1 MNRRNDI
8 IYEVVAALAAA
19 DGSDPGSLGYT
30 LADYVD
36 PTIIERLVASN
47 TASEL
52 SFQVPGHEVTV
63 TADAEVFIDGVEY
76 GTGRRSPVST
86 SDWTVGGEQ
95 ETPDQLQLQRF
106 FTNLPC
112 TVYQSRNEEGWP
124 IEFISG
130 NCHELTG
137 YEPNAFIIGG
147 INFGFDLIHPDDCE
161 RVDAAVDQSIE
172 NETPFSVMYR
182 LQTANSTEKWVLEI
196 GMPLFD
202 GTEPLSIVGAIV
214 DLSDVGPEQAQS
226 VPSPGQV
233 NPSQ

>member
-1 MNRRNDI
+1 MSRHNEI

-19 DGSDPGSLGYT
+19 NGTDPGSLEYT

-36 PTIIERLVASN
+36 PTMIERVVASN
-47 TASEL
+47 TATEL

-63 TADAEVFIDGVEY
+63 TADAEVFIDGISY
-76 GTGRRSPVST
+76 RTGRRSPIST
-86 SDWTVGGEQ
+86 SERSVDGNREM
-95 ETPDQLQLQRF
+95 PDQRQLQRF

-112 TVYQSRNEEGWP
+112 TVYQSRNEAGWP

-147 INFGFDLIHPDDCE
+147 VNFGFDLIHPDDCD
-161 RVDAAVDQSIE
+161 RVDAAVDAAIE
-172 NETPFSVMYR
+172 SESPFSVMYR
-182 LQTANSTEKWVLEI
+182 LQTADGVEKNVIEI

-202 GTEPLSIVGAIV
+202 GSEPLSIVGAIV
-214 DLSDVGPEQAQS
+214 DLTDMNQEQAQAVS
-226 VPSPGQV
+226 SLEQA
-233 NPSQ
+233 NPHK